1 MVGVSLDAL
10 YELAHVRGVATHF
23 TDGLSR
29 EVTVSPDTLLA
40 VLGALGAPGAPSS
53 VADAPRALAEWRQAR
68 TERVL
73 EPVYVVD
80 EGMDATV
87 GLRLVRRSPHYQCRV
102 EFEFGGDV
110 SWHVAG
116 AQLEPLPGE
125 ERTFGLRLP
134 AMRVGYHR
142 LCVIAGKRT
151 SWSTLIVRP
160 LRARPNRFADDW
172 RAVSVQAPIFSLHS
186 SRSWGSGD
194 VADLDSF
201 ANLVAPRGASVVATL
216 PLLAAFGPLDLE
228 LSPYRPVSRRF
239 WNDRFIALDQVEFL
253 EESPAAQHL
262 MTHTYG
268 PEARRAWRE
277 GSRVDAAGAFS
288 AKRNVIQA
296 WAATQSEFMALYEKG
311 LRSYVMEHPEV
322 NDYARFRAA
331 GETLGRNFRVWPTVA
346 RSGLLRWNDVD
357 PTRVRYH
364 LFAQWII
371 DQQMSQLARR
381 LAQRGQTLQLD
392 IPIGVHPDGYD
403 VWRYPDEWVSGFS
416 IGTPPDPVTRDGQ
429 SWGAPPPHPERV
441 RETAHR
447 QFREA
452 LRCHMRVAGIVRLD
466 HVMGLQ
472 RLFWVP
478 DGGTG
483 HDGTYVSMPLDELM
497 AVVAIEAQRFGVD
510 VVGEDLG
517 TVDPALREAMAHEG
531 LRGMYVA
538 QYALGDHELAPVPD
552 GAVASFA
559 THDTPTFWGWWEG
572 VDIEERERVG
582 HLSAEAAGE
591 AREQRERDVVR
602 LRRALE
608 LDADAGP
615 EEAYARVHRRLGE
628 SDAGL
633 VMVQVED
640 LLGETRAVNLPGTSD
655 ERSNWTQV
663 TSLSLEEMSASD
675 ILSRRLAP
683 LALSRGVASS
693 SSIYT
698 RWNPD
703 DVYLFN
709 EGRHFRIFDHLGAHL
724 CEVEGVEGCYFAV
737 WAPNAERVSLI
748 GDVNGWDPSAH
759 PLSPRDSSGV
769 FEGFVPGAREGQVYK
784 YLIRSRLGG
793 VDVEKSDPVGTYFE
807 IPERTGSR
815 IFQSRYEWGDDRWMR
830 ERTRTPHRPLSI
842 YEVHLGSWRRVPEE
856 GNRPLTYLELAE
868 QLPEYVAEMGF
879 THVELLPVMEHPFY
893 GSWGYQSVGYF
904 APSSRFGTPDDLRA
918 LIDALHGVGVG
929 VILDWVPSH
938 FPSDAHALALFDGTH
953 LYEHA
958 DERQRVHPDWLS
970 WTFNYSRNEV
980 QSFLVSSAS
989 YWVEQFH
996 ADGLRVDA
1004 VASMLYL
1011 DYSRAPGE
1019 WVPNREGGRE
1029 DLDAIHLLRQIN
1041 DHLHG
1046 AYPGVFTVAEE
1057 STAWA
1062 GVTAPSA
1069 SGGLGFDFK
1078 WDMGWMHDT
1087 LSYLARDP
1095 VYRRYHHHEITFR
1108 ALYAHHERFVL
1119 ALSHDEVVHGK
1130 GSLWTKMAGDD
1141 WQRFASLRLLVG
1153 YQYGLPGKK
1162 LLFMGS
1168 EFAQPREW
1176 DHERS
1181 LDWHLL
1187 SQPAHEGVRR
1197 WVSVLNELYREERS
1211 WWGDDASEMDF
1222 GWVSCDDEA
1231 QSILAW
1237 RRGVG
1242 EGATYVVANFTPV
1255 PRDHYALM
1263 LPEVGPFVVIAN
1275 SDDPAYGGSGY
1286 PVRLESSNLG
1296 SEVRLSVPPLA
1307 VVVLARKDR

>member
-1 MVGVSLDAL
+1 MGLVSLDAL
-10 YELAHVRGVATHF
+10 HELARLRGVSTHF
-23 TDGLSR
+23 VDGLSR
-29 EVTVSPDTLLA
+29 TVSVAPDTLLA
-40 VLGALGAPGAPSS
+40 VLRAMGDPGAPRS
-53 VADAPRALAEWRQAR
+53 VEDAPRALLEWRQSVTDR
-68 TERVL
+68 MV
-73 EPVYVVD
+73 EPVYVLD
-80 EGMDATV
+80 EGVDHTV
-87 GLRLVRRSPHYQCRV
+87 GLRLVRRAPTYQCRV

-110 SWHVAG
+110 SWQVAG
-116 AQLEPLPGE
+116 SELDPLPGE
-125 ERTFGLRLP
+125 ERRFGLRLP
-134 AMRVGYHR
+134 ALRVGYHR
-142 LCVIAGKRT
+142 LCVMTGKR
-151 SWSTLIVRP
+151 SAWSTLIVRP

-172 RAVSVQAPIFSLHS
+172 RAISVQAPVFSLHS
-186 SRSWGSGD
+186 ERSWGSGD
-194 VADLDSF
+194 VADLDAF
-201 ANLVAPRGASVVATL
+201 AALVAPRGASVVATL
-216 PLLAAFGPLDLE
+216 PLLSSFGPHDFE
-228 LSPYRPVSRRF
+228 PSPYRPVSRRF

-253 EESPAAQHL
+253 EDSPAAQHL
-262 MTHTYG
+262 MRHTYG
-268 PEARRAWRE
+268 PEARRAWRD
-277 GSRVDAAGAFS
+277 GQRVDAAAAFN

-322 NDYARFRAA
+322 NDFARFRAA
-331 GETLGRNFRVWPTVA
+331 GETMGRNFRTWPTTA

-371 DQQMSQLARR
+371 DQQMHQLSAR

-392 IPIGVHPDGYD
+392 IPVGVHPDGYD
-403 VWRYPDEWVSGFS
+403 VWRYPEEWVAGFS

-441 RETAHR
+441 RESAHR

-452 LRCHMRVAGIVRLD
+452 LRCHMRVAGVVRLD

-517 TVDPALREAMAHEG
+517 TVDPALRDAMAHEG

-538 QYALGDHELAPVPD
+538 QYALEEHELAPVPA
-552 GAVASFA
+552 GSVASFA

-572 VDIEERERVG
+572 VDIDERAELEI
-582 HLSAEAAGE
+582 LSPESAAE
-591 AREQRERDVVR
+591 AREQRQRDVGR
-602 LRRALE
+602 LRRSLH
-608 LDADAGP
+608 LDADAGA
-615 EEAYARVHRRLGE
+615 EEAFHLLHRRLGE

-640 LLGETRAVNLPGTSD
+640 LLGETRAVNLPGTSS
-655 ERSNWTQV
+655 ERSNWSQ
-663 TSLSLEEMSASD
+663 LCGQSLEEMRHSET
-675 ILSRRLAP
+675 LSKRLAP
-683 LALSRGVASS
+683 LALSRGVEPSVVPYS
-693 SSIYT
+693 
-698 RWNPD
+698 RWSPD

-709 EGRHFRIFDHLGAHL
+709 EGRHFRIFDHLGAHPSV
-724 CEVEGVEGCYFAV
+724 VEGVEGCYFAV
-737 WAPNAERVSLI
+737 WAPNAERVSVV
-748 GDVNGWDPSAH
+748 GDFNGWDPGAH
-759 PLSPRDSSGV
+759 PLTPRDSSGV
-769 FEGFVPGAREGQVYK
+769 FEGFVPGALEGQVYK
-784 YLIRSRLGG
+784 YHVRSRLGG
-793 VDVEKSDPVGTYFE
+793 AEFEKADPVGTQFE
-807 IPERTGSR
+807 IPDRTGSR
-815 IFQSRYEWGDDRWMR
+815 IFQSRYVWGDEAWMAR
-830 ERTRTPHRPLSI
+830 RSASHHRPMSI
-842 YEVHLGSWRRVPEE
+842 YEVHVGSWRRVPEE
-856 GNRPLTYLELAE
+856 GNRPLTYLEMAE
-868 QLPEYVAEMGF
+868 QLPGYVADMGF
-879 THVELLPVMEHPFY
+879 THVELMPVMEHPFY

-918 LIDALHGVGVG
+918 LVDALHGVGVG

-938 FPSDAHALALFDGTH
+938 FPSDAHALAVFDGTH

-980 QSFLVSSAS
+980 RSFLTSSAS
-989 YWVEQFH
+989 YWIEQFH

-1011 DYSRAPGE
+1011 DYSRRPGE

-1029 DLDAIHLLRQIN
+1029 DLDAIDLLRYVN

-1046 AYPGVFTVAEE
+1046 AYPGVVTIAEE

-1062 GVTAPSA
+1062 GVTAPSRE
-1069 SGGLGFDFK
+1069 GGLGFDFK

-1087 LSYLARDP
+1087 LTYLGRDP
-1095 VYRRYHHHEITFR
+1095 IHRRYHHHEVTFR
-1108 ALYAHHERFVL
+1108 ALYAHHERFVM
-1119 ALSHDEVVHGK
+1119 ALSHDEMVHGK
-1130 GSLWTKMAGDD
+1130 GSLFTKMAGDD
-1141 WQRFASLRLLVG
+1141 WQRFASLRLLYG

-1168 EFAQPREW
+1168 EFAQIREW

-1187 SQPAHEGVRR
+1187 ADPRHEGVRR
-1197 WVSVLNELYREERS
+1197 WVQALNEIYRGERS

-1222 GWVSCDDEA
+1222 GWVSCDDVD

-1242 EGATYVVANFTPV
+1242 ERATYVVANFTPV
-1255 PRDHYALM
+1255 PRENYVIHFPGEGEM
-1263 LPEVGPFVVIAN
+1263 VVLAH
-1275 SDDPAYGGSGY
+1275 SDEAIYGGSGY
-1286 PVRLESSNLG
+1286 PASAEAPNLG
-1296 SEVRLSVPPLA
+1296 SEVRLRLPPLG
-1307 VVVLARKDR
+1307 VMVLTRKVS